1 MRFPRQFPCARTE
14 KVTCAA
20 CASEFLRA
28 KPSVWQL
35 RRHVLPSS
43 EQQNHSPRKIS
54 LSKLFGLRDS
64 IARSIFGG
72 FSLAQSSAI
81 CSATASLAMKIRSAR
96 CCASTSHT
104 QPLEIQLPSIN
115 SRRLARI
122 AIFSAPKFCAK
133 CKTRRSF
140 SRQFPRVP
148 RFVTAAVSNEGLPSG
163 VQVIGRPFEDELV
176 LAVAEAIEQVR
187 GPWQA
192 PSFDAA

>member
-1 MRFPRQFPCARTE
+1 MRSPHRFPCARTGKVSFVACALE
-14 KVTCAA
+14 FWKVT
-20 CASEFLRA
+20 FLA
-28 KPSVWQL
+28 WQL
-35 RRHVLPSS
+35 RRRALPSS
-43 EQQNHSPRKIS
+43 GRQNYSPRKAS

-81 CSATASLAMKIRSAR
+81 CSATASPAMKIRSAR

-104 QPLEIQLPSIN
+104 QPLEIQLLSIN

-122 AIFSAPKFCAK
+122 AIFSAPTFCAK

-148 RFVTAAVSNEGLPSG
+148 RSVPAAVSNEGLPIG